1 MTNGMKIMAVLRNLI
16 LMYILTAACLLLL
29 SFGVYK
35 LELSE
40 AVVGIFVIVIYLA
53 VTFLGGLLTG
63 KKVKEKKFL
72 WGALFGFLYI
82 LIVMLA
88 SLVMHKEFDVM
99 STKAVTSMVLCVCGG
114 LLGGMFS

>member
-1 MTNGMKIMAVLRNLI
+1 MTNGMKIMAVLRTMI
-16 LMYILTAACLLLL
+16 LMYILTAICLLLV

-40 AVVGIFVIVIYLA
+40 ASVGIFVIVIYLA
-53 VTFLGGLLTG
+53 VSFLGGLLTG

-82 LIVMLA
+82 FLVMLA
-88 SLVMHKEFDVM
+88 SLVMHNEFDIL
-99 STKAVTSMVLCVCGG
+99 STKAVTSMILCVSGG
-114 LLGGMFS
+114 LLGGMFG